1 MQGGARGHASTS
13 ESGRLGNCV
22 VGDKRHIRTCP
33 VMLKRLRRFQ
43 GYGTDT
49 ETCLAKGLI
58 LWRGIITSSL
68 GSGILALATTKRNG
82 EGAQGE

>member
-1 MQGGARGHASTS
+1 
-13 ESGRLGNCV
+13 
-22 VGDKRHIRTCP
+22 
-33 VMLKRLRRFQ
+33 MLKRLRRFQ